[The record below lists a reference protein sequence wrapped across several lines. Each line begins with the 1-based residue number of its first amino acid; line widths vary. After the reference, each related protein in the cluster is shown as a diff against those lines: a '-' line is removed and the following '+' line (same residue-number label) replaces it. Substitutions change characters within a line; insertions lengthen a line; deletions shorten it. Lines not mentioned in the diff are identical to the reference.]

1 MGPGGER
8 PIAFA
13 SRTLADSE
21 QKYSQIEK
29 EALALVWGIRR
40 FQQYLLGNH
49 FTLITDHQPLTSIL
63 HPEKGL
69 PAVTAAR
76 LHRYA
81 VLLWGYFYD
90 ICYRS
95 TTLQANADAL
105 SRLPLIV
112 ECPEPEEKDD
122 GAEYMIRQLE
132 QLPVTV
138 ASLQEATSRDPVLAK
153 VLQFVQTGW
162 PLVVQEEILKPPYMD
177 RQLELSTQQGCFMWG
192 IRVVVPTTLLLKILE
207 ELHGGHIGV
216 VKMKA
221 LARSH
226 VWPDIDREIEGV
238 TSRRKGCRE
247 VRQDPKLTPIHP
259 WKFPEG
265 LWRRVHI
272 DFAAP
277 VEGKQLL
284 IVMDAFSQWPE
295 VAVMEDVSTEKL
307 LDELRAI
314 FTRWGI
320 PSQDN
325 GSQFI
330 SRTVH
335 QS

>member
-13 SRTLADSE
+13 SRMLADSE

-81 VLLWGYFYD
+81 VLLWGYSYD

-162 PLVVQEEILKPPYMD
+162 PLVVQEEILQPPYMD
-177 RQLELSTQQGCFMWG
+177 RQLELSTQQGCLMWG
-192 IRVVVPTTLLLKILE
+192 IRVVVPQHCSSRSWRNYMEATLEWSK
-207 ELHGGHIGV
+207 
-216 VKMKA
+216 
-221 LARSH
+221 
-226 VWPDIDREIEGV
+226 
-238 TSRRKGCRE
+238 
-247 VRQDPKLTPIHP
+247 
-259 WKFPEG
+259 
-265 LWRRVHI
+265 
-272 DFAAP
+272 
-277 VEGKQLL
+277 
-284 IVMDAFSQWPE
+284 
-295 VAVMEDVSTEKL
+295 
-307 LDELRAI
+307 
-314 FTRWGI
+314 
-320 PSQDN
+320 
-325 GSQFI
+325 
-330 SRTVH
+330 
-335 QS
+335 

>member
-1 MGPGGER
+1 MIASELVLTHFTPDRPLILSCDASAYGLGAVLSHEGPGGER

-69 PAVTAAR
+69 PAVTAAK

-81 VLLWGYFYD
+81 VLLSGYSYD
-90 ICYRS
+90 IRYRS
-95 TTLQANADAL
+95 TTLHANADAL
-105 SRLPLIV
+105 SRLPFIV
-112 ECPEPEEKDD
+112 ECPELEEMDD

-162 PLVVQEEILKPPYMD
+162 PLVVQEEILKPYMD
-177 RQLELSTQQGCFMWG
+177 RQLELSTQQGCLMWEYVWWSPQHCSS
-192 IRVVVPTTLLLKILE
+192 RSWRNYMEATLEWSK
-207 ELHGGHIGV
+207 
-216 VKMKA
+216 
-221 LARSH
+221 
-226 VWPDIDREIEGV
+226 
-238 TSRRKGCRE
+238 
-247 VRQDPKLTPIHP
+247 
-259 WKFPEG
+259 
-265 LWRRVHI
+265 
-272 DFAAP
+272 
-277 VEGKQLL
+277 
-284 IVMDAFSQWPE
+284 
-295 VAVMEDVSTEKL
+295 
-307 LDELRAI
+307 
-314 FTRWGI
+314 
-320 PSQDN
+320 
-325 GSQFI
+325 
-330 SRTVH
+330 
-335 QS
+335 